1 MELDGGAYEFTLYSS
16 CCNTDRG
23 IYYYTTYE
31 NRQITGVDLYRT
43 DLEGRSLVSYPLV
56 EGQQIRMQN

>member
-1 MELDGGAYEFTLYSS
+1 MGEEKYEITIYTS

-31 NRQITGVDLYRT
+31 NSQITGVDMHREN
-43 DLEGRSLVSYPLV
+43 LEGENLIAYPLV
-56 EGQQIRMQN
+56 TGQQIRMQN